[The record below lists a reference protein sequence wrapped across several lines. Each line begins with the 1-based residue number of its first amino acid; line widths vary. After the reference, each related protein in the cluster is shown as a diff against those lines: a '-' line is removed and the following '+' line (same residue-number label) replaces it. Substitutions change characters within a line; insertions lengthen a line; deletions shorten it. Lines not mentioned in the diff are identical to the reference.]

1 MYCEFS
7 RKPQCWQSV
16 AYAQYVGKKDPFPP
30 SWQRVSPKASAS
42 VREHVLA
49 QRLKGNEG
57 GGGDSGATYGGG
69 EAGGG
74 GAFQSPVTVKARSSV
89 RCSAAQLRAHDC
101 SPSSSPGQVTERWL
115 CRRLRSIVRALTS
128 RLTSADAWPRSAFH
142 VPSAPPSVCSPSA
155 YEGSPWKVSEK
166 M

>member
-1 MYCEFS
+1 M
-7 RKPQCWQSV
+7 
-16 AYAQYVGKKDPFPP
+16 
-30 SWQRVSPKASAS
+30 SPAASAS

-49 QRLKGNEG
+49 QRLKGKAG
-57 GGGDSGATYGGG
+57 GGGASGAMYGGG

-89 RCSAAQLRAHDC
+89 RCSAAQLRAHEV
-101 SPSSSPGQVTERWL
+101 SPSSVPGQLTERWL

-128 RLTSADAWPRSAFH
+128 RFTSADAWPRSGFH
-142 VPSAPPSVCSPSA
+142 GPSAPPNICSPSSYA
-155 YEGSPWKVSEK
+155 GSPWKVSEK